1 MASKQKS
8 KKYDFPDLSEC
19 TIAIIGLGYVGLPL
33 AIEFS
38 KNKNSLISGENLS
51 RKIIGFD
58 TNEERLNELKKGV
71 DRTNE
76 IDNEEL
82 LNLKFHDL
90 TSEIISLS
98 KADVFIV
105 SVPTPINNLKE
116 PNLNP
121 LKNACLSVGKALKIR
136 QSNSNKNKKSIL
148 PIIIFES
155 TVFPGTTE
163 DVCIPIIEKE
173 SGLFNNKKE
182 NKNYFAYGYSPE
194 RINPGDKKHSL
205 VNIKKITSGDS
216 TQSSYW
222 IKNLY
227 GSIIKAGI
235 YEAKSIKIAEA
246 AKIIENTQRDIN
258 IALVNEFA
266 IIFKLMNIDTLD
278 VINAASSKWNF
289 LPFKPGLVGGH
300 CIGVDPYYLTYKAK
314 LLGYYPEIVLAG
326 RKINDN
332 MGQWVAEQVILEMSR
347 RNIIIE
353 KAEVL
358 ILGMTFKE
366 NCSDIRNTKVIDIVE
381 NFYNYKT
388 KLTIVD
394 PLVDCKEV
402 KKIYGIEAS
411 NLIPKGVKYSTVI
424 CAVAHNDFLK
434 LDKKDWDNIITKDGF
449 FFDLKGFLPRE
460 LDVIRP

>member
-1 MASKQKS
+1 MASNQ
-8 KKYDFPDLSEC
+8 KKYDYPDLNKC
-19 TIAIIGLGYVGLPL
+19 TLAIIGLGYVGLPL

-38 KNKNSLISGENLS
+38 KNKNSLISGDNLK

-58 TNEERLNELKKGV
+58 TNENRLQELRRGIDK
-71 DRTNE
+71 TNE

-82 LNLKFHDL
+82 LNVKFHDL
-90 TSEIISLS
+90 TSEITSLS

-116 PNLNP
+116 PNLGP
-121 LKNACLSVGKALKIR
+121 LKNACLTVGKALKIR
-136 QSNSNKNKKSIL
+136 KRNLDKNKKIVL

-163 DVCIPIIEKE
+163 DICIPIIEEE

-182 NKNYFAYGYSPE
+182 DKKYFAYGYSPE

-205 VNIKKITSGDS
+205 VNIKKITSGDN

-227 GSIIKAGI
+227 GSIIIAGI

-246 AKIIENTQRDIN
+246 AKIIENTQRDLN

-332 MGQWVAEQVILEMSR
+332 MGQWVTEQVILEMSR
-347 RNIIIE
+347 RTIIIE

-381 NFYNYKT
+381 NFYKYKA

-402 KKIYGIEAS
+402 KKVYGVEAL
-411 NLIPKGVKYSTVI
+411 NLIPNGVKYSTVV
-424 CAVAHNDFLK
+424 CTVAHKDFLK
-434 LDKKDWDNIITKDGF
+434 LDKKNWDNIISEDGF